1 MCIMSRITTT
11 SNICRP
17 PPSFWIH
24 LHLLIFFLLLL
35 LLLLLLMEP
44 LKLLFLQKNAVSLNP
59 IPSHCL
65 VVLTTY
71 RNSNKEVWEIVL
83 Q

>member
-35 LLLLLLMEP
+35 LLLLLLLEP
-44 LKLLFLQKNAVSLNP
+44 LELLFLQKNAVSLNP
-59 IPSHCL
+59 MPSHCL
-65 VVLTTY
+65 VVDY
-71 RNSNKEVWEIVL
+71 IQKFK
-83 Q
+83 